1 MARLDFI
8 TALHTRTTRDY
19 RERVAVHDKAEC
31 ARVAKRFDADYWDG
45 DRKYGYGGFR
55 DDGRW
60 WAVAQRIADHY
71 GLHAGQAVLD
81 IGCGKAFL
89 LNELAKAVPGL
100 AVRGIDI
107 SRYAIEHAPESV
119 RKNLDVGPA
128 TKLPYPDSS
137 FDLVMSINTLHNLGI
152 RDLEAAFEEIRRV
165 GRGAAFIVVES
176 WRDEREKAN
185 LLAWQ
190 LTCESLFSVA
200 GWEWIFERFGYTG
213 DHEFIFFTDD
223 APGAESGS

>member
-1 MARLDFI
+1 MARLEFI
-8 TALHTRTTRDY
+8 TALHTQTRRDY

-31 ARVAKRFDADYWDG
+31 ALVAKRFDADYWDG
-45 DRKYGYGGFR
+45 DRQYGYGGFR

-60 WAVAQRIADHY
+60 RPVARRIADHY
-71 GLHAGQAVLD
+71 GLLAGQSVLD

-100 AVRGIDI
+100 VVRGIDI
-107 SRYAIEHAPESV
+107 SRYAIEHAPATV
-119 RKNLDVGPA
+119 RQFLDEGTA
-128 TKLPYPDSS
+128 ANLPYSDSS
-137 FDLVMSINTLHNLGI
+137 FDLVLSINTLHNLGI
-152 RDLEAAFEEIRRV
+152 RDLETAFGEIRRV

-190 LTCESLFSVA
+190 LTCESLYSTD
-200 GWEWIFERFGYTG
+200 GWDWIFERFGYTG
-213 DHEFIFFTDD
+213 DHEFIFFTGD
-223 APGAESGS
+223 ASRAESGS

>member
-8 TALHTRTTRDY
+8 TALHTQTRRDY

-45 DRKYGYGGFR
+45 ARRFGYGGFR

-60 WAVAQRIADHY
+60 QGVARRIANHY

-89 LNELAKAVPGL
+89 LNELATAVPGL
-100 AVRGIDI
+100 VVRGLDI
-107 SRYAIEHAPESV
+107 SRYAIEHAPEHV
-119 RKNLDVGPA
+119 REFLDEGTA
-128 TKLPYPDSS
+128 TNLPYSDSS
-137 FDLVMSINTLHNLGI
+137 FDLVLSINTLHNLGI
-152 RDLEAAFEEIRRV
+152 RDLETAFREIRRV

-190 LTCESLFSVA
+190 LTCESLFSVD

-213 DHEFIFFTDD
+213 DHEFIFFAGD
-223 APGAESGS
+223 APDSENGS